1 MSYTCVE
8 CGGRLVLDCKTGY
21 YVCSNCGLVHELAV
35 YDRTFYEEEPR
46 PMRQD
51 YKVRAME
58 RRINRLMLRLFGA
71 PRTREVEWFL
81 SKLKEL
87 HPELS
92 SLIDEIEAS
101 SVRRAARIAYQR
113 LGIPYGDIKEAIRR
127 AHLKVDVRLK
137 ELGPPRP
144 RRRVKLEGRVG
155 EETRRMRRIIGKI
168 FLAGIPESKD
178 AVAYILACRRLGLKI
193 EPERAARIYGVS
205 VKLVKKR
212 LREIRR
218 ILKNNGVLILTT
230 PNNTPVYTYL
240 DPAYWVTGHR
250 HYETAHLRKLLK
262 KTGFKITR
270 LFTAGGTW
278 TCINNL
284 VYCLLIYPLKTVLE
298 KTMKKKLDI
307 YTPLPLQWLDDKTYS
322 KTTAKGYTIF
332 IKARK

>member
-35 YDRTFYEEEPR
+35 YDRTFYEGELR
-46 PMRQD
+46 PTRQD

-81 SKLKEL
+81 VKLKEL

-144 RRRVKLEGRVG
+144 RRKVKLEGKIG
-155 EETRRMRRIIGKI
+155 EETRKMRRIVGKI

-218 ILKNNGVLILTT
+218 ILRKPAHVLVFRYRLSVEEAAYLKGIPASRVYAACDKYEGYFAKRELLVSPLLTAERE
-230 PNNTPVYTYL
+230 L
-240 DPAYWVTGHR
+240 S
-250 HYETAHLRKLLK
+250 
-262 KTGFKITR
+262 
-270 LFTAGGTW
+270 
-278 TCINNL
+278 
-284 VYCLLIYPLKTVLE
+284 
-298 KTMKKKLDI
+298 
-307 YTPLPLQWLDDKTYS
+307 S
-322 KTTAKGYTIF
+322 KTLSRVLVRPREI
-332 IKARK
+332 

>member
-144 RRRVKLEGRVG
+144 RRRVKLEGKIG

-218 ILKNNGVLILTT
+218 ILRRPAHVLVFRYRLSVKEAAYLKGIPAGKVYAACDKYRGYFAKRELLVGPLLTAERE
-230 PNNTPVYTYL
+230 L
-240 DPAYWVTGHR
+240 S
-250 HYETAHLRKLLK
+250 
-262 KTGFKITR
+262 
-270 LFTAGGTW
+270 
-278 TCINNL
+278 
-284 VYCLLIYPLKTVLE
+284 
-298 KTMKKKLDI
+298 
-307 YTPLPLQWLDDKTYS
+307 S
-322 KTTAKGYTIF
+322 KTLS
-332 IKARK
+332 RVLVRP